1 MTDPLV
7 EKLRK
12 ISTAIYIATS
22 EEVAE
27 DVSYSIIQAIDRIE
41 ELELENEQLLNRI
54 DELSLW
60 VYERR

>member
-22 EEVAE
+22 EEVAK
-27 DVSYSIIQAIDRIE
+27 DVSYNIIQAIDRIE
-41 ELELENEQLLNRI
+41 ELELENEQLLNRL
-54 DELSLW
+54 DTFFW
-60 VYERR
+60 V

>member
-7 EKLRK
+7 ERLRK

-22 EEVAE
+22 KEVAE

-41 ELELENEQLLNRI
+41 ELELENEQLLNRL
-54 DELSLW
+54 DTFFW
-60 VYERR
+60 V

>member
-7 EKLRK
+7 ERLRK

-22 EEVAE
+22 KEVAE

>member
-22 EEVAE
+22 KEVAE

>member
-22 EEVAE
+22 KEVAE

-41 ELELENEQLLNRI
+41 ELELENEQLLNRL
-54 DELSLW
+54 DTFFW
-60 VYERR
+60 V